1 MLEMKRAA
9 AKLVLKN
16 VDRNKRDVYNANNGK
31 WVAIKKQLLQKKRKE
46 NV

>member
-9 AKLVLKN
+9 VKFMRKN
-16 VDRNKRDVYNANNGK
+16 VDRNKRDVYNADNGK
-31 WVAIKKQLLQKKRKE
+31 VVAIKKQLSQKKGKE